1 MNEIVVVGSRLLWL
15 KFSYLFNQCS
25 PTVFKTDFVY
35 YFKIMTSERTRL

>member
-15 KFSYLFNQCS
+15 KFSYVYN
-25 PTVFKTDFVY
+25 PTVFKRDFVY